1 MASVTEF
8 NLAKGLRRRGAE
20 VDLKKLV
27 EAGRTPRT
35 LATLLRV
42 LDMLGALL
50 DMHEDLL
57 RNLPESTERTAV
69 EDYCRTLRGA
79 MRETRAKLQRAHA
92 SGADR
97 RPAPTVD
104 QPTPLPRLNVSEGL
118 SPKAR

>member
-79 MRETRAKLQRAHA
+79 MRETRAKLQR
-92 SGADR
+92 GADR
-97 RPAPTVD
+97 RPAPPVD